1 MFKVLMCAVL
11 AVGVVS
17 AATHRSVVKVLCP
30 DTTATMKLDT
40 TKVTKGD
47 TTTFTIV
54 NKQVLSISIDT
65 LVITTDTVKVKAK
78 KAEPAKAGVPAK
90 PALKK

>member
-1 MFKVLMCAVL
+1 M
-11 AVGVVS
+11 
-17 AATHRSVVKVLCP
+17 
-30 DTTATMKLDT
+30 
-40 TKVTKGD
+40 KGD
-47 TTTFTIV
+47 TTTLAIF
-54 NKQVLSISIDT
+54 NKQMLSISIDT